1 MNFHSYHNLL
11 ISFKSAKFENL
22 PQIFFCWKS
31 IISDL
36 RFWYIGKYEHC
47 NMTWFKEDNSDLIDG
62 KALETLKIAS
72 VRTLKRGNKKC
83 SREEVSKLVNNLCNE
98 ISKDLFNKTLDSL
111 MENQSIKCNIISSWE
126 CISLPK
132 DSELHHRSI

>member
-1 MNFHSYHNLL
+1 
-11 ISFKSAKFENL
+11 
-22 PQIFFCWKS
+22 
-31 IISDL
+31 
-36 RFWYIGKYEHC
+36 
-47 NMTWFKEDNSDLIDG
+47 MTSFKEDNSDLIDG